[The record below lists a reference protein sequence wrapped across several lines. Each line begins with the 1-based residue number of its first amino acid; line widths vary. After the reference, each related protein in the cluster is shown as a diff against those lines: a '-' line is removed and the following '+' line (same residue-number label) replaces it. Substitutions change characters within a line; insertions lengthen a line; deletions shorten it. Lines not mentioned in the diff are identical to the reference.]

1 MTEER
6 KIRYTSGCIYDI
18 DLSFLVKKGKKQRVT
33 KTIESDILGVIMTRK
48 FIPFEEEATNRKT
61 KKTYIKHYLVD
72 EITGSMYDPVT
83 GKCFSSTRL
92 RIIGD

>member
-1 MTEER
+1 MTEAR
-6 KIRYTSGCIYDI
+6 KIRHSSGCIYDI
-18 DLSFLVKKGKKQRVT
+18 DLSFLVKKGKKQRIT
-33 KTIESDILGVIMTRK
+33 KTIESDILGVVMKRK
-48 FIPFEEEATNRKT
+48 FIPFEEETTNRKT

-72 EITGSMYDPVT
+72 ETTGSMYDAVT

>member
-1 MTEER
+1 VTEER

-48 FIPFEEEATNRKT
+48 FIPFEEEITNKKT

-83 GKCFSSTRL
+83 GECFSSTRL